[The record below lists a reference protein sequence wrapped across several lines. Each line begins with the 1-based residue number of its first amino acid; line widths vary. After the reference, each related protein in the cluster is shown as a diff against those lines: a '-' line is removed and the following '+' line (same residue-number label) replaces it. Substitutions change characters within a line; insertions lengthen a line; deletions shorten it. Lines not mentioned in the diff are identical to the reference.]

1 MTRIKELL
9 TNGVMDE
16 ANEYFTLFDVP
27 NTPTEDVDF
36 LYLLMGTQ
44 SNILIEEGVTFPITL
59 DQFIV
64 IIEPTEFNINNGTYS
79 IEGIMEQIESFK
91 YKLKYG
97 KPFIKCQVSYE
108 EGRTLPTLKLQF
120 FLFKDAH
127 GESFIK
133 YESQLYFYTF
143 PDYETNIFKDE
154 RIEAMTEN
162 GINADFI
169 RHIPNVSLCPIH
181 FDEKGNFLPLI
192 ELELSRRLWT

>member
-1 MTRIKELL
+1 MSRIIELL
-9 TNGVMDE
+9 TNGEMDE
-16 ANEYFTLFDVP
+16 AKEYFTLFDVP

-59 DQFIV
+59 DQFNV
-64 IIEPTEFNINNGTYS
+64 IIEPTEFNIKNGTYS

-97 KPFIKCQVSYE
+97 KPFIKCQVSYD

-143 PDYETNIFKDE
+143 PHYETTLFTAE
-154 RIEAMTEN
+154 RVEAMTEN

-169 RHIPNVSLCPIH
+169 RHIPNISLCPIH
-181 FDEKGNFLPLI
+181 FDEKGSLSPLI
-192 ELELSRRLWT
+192 EFELNRRLWT

>member
-1 MTRIKELL
+1 MSRIIELL
-9 TNGVMDE
+9 TNGETDE
-16 ANEYFTLFDVP
+16 AKEYFTLFDVP

-59 DQFIV
+59 DLFNIL
-64 IIEPTEFNINNGTYS
+64 IEPNECNIRNGTYT
-79 IEGIMEQIESFK
+79 IEGIMEQIESYK

-97 KPFIKCQVSYE
+97 KPFIKCQVLYYE
-108 EGRTLPTLKLQF
+108 VKTLPTLKLQF

-127 GESFIK
+127 GESFLK

-143 PDYETNIFKDE
+143 PDYETNIFSDE

-181 FDEKGNFLPLI
+181 FDEKGNLSPLI
-192 ELELSRRLWT
+192 EFELSRRLWT

>member
-1 MTRIKELL
+1 MSRIIELL
-9 TNGVMDE
+9 TNGEMDE
-16 ANEYFTLFDVP
+16 AKEYFTLFDVP

-44 SNILIEEGVTFPITL
+44 SNILIEEGVTFPTTL
-59 DQFIV
+59 DQFNV
-64 IIEPTEFNINNGTYS
+64 IIEPTEVSIENGTYS

-97 KPFIKCQVSYE
+97 KPFIKCQVLYDE
-108 EGRTLPTLKLQF
+108 RRTLPTLKLQF

-143 PDYETNIFKDE
+143 PDYETTLFNDE

-169 RHIPNVSLCPIH
+169 RHIPNISLCPIH
-181 FDEKGNFLPLI
+181 FDEKGNLLPLI

>member
-1 MTRIKELL
+1 MSRIIELL
-9 TNGVMDE
+9 TNGETDE
-16 ANEYFTLFDVP
+16 AKEYFTLFDVP

-44 SNILIEEGVTFPITL
+44 SNILIEEGVIFPTTL
-59 DQFIV
+59 DLFNV
-64 IIEPTEFNINNGTYS
+64 LIEPNECNIRNGTYS
-79 IEGIMEQIESFK
+79 IEGIMKQIETFK
-91 YKLKYG
+91 YKLDYG
-97 KPFIKCQVSYE
+97 KPFIKCQVLYN

-127 GESFIK
+127 GESFIE

-143 PDYETNIFKDE
+143 PHYETTLFSDE
-154 RIEAMTEN
+154 RIESMTEN

-181 FDEKGNFLPLI
+181 FDEKGNLLPLI

>member
-1 MTRIKELL
+1 MSRIIELL
-9 TNGVMDE
+9 TNGEMDE
-16 ANEYFTLFDVP
+16 AKEYFTLFDVP

-44 SNILIEEGVTFPITL
+44 SNILIEEGVTFPTTL
-59 DQFIV
+59 DQFNV
-64 IIEPTEFNINNGTYS
+64 IIEPTEVSIENGTYS
-79 IEGIMEQIESFK
+79 IKGIMEQIESFK

-97 KPFIKCQVSYE
+97 KPFIKCQVLYN

-143 PDYETNIFKDE
+143 PHYETTLFSDE
-154 RIEAMTEN
+154 RIESMTEN

-169 RHIPNVSLCPIH
+169 RHIPNISLCPIH
-181 FDEKGNFLPLI
+181 FDEKGNLLPLI